1 MRAERK
7 APEDGRRQPDSDSAP
22 SPGWARGRRRPLTG
36 GPHATVKERERDDGL
51 GRERKR
57 NGPAERFGPR
67 ERRKGEWANCGKKE
81 KEKDSWAG
89 WAEKKE
95 GRRKGFPFSKL
106 IQTLSN

>member
-57 NGPAERFGPR
+57 NGPAGLK
-67 ERRKGEWANCGKKE
+67 RRKGEE
-81 KEKDSWAG
+81 KV
-89 WAEKKE
+89 
-95 GRRKGFPFSKL
+95 FHFL
-106 IQTLSN
+106 N